1 METFKGGNTKQWAA
15 DCGLAEELDKRGRV
29 LGKQKEQL
37 EVRRKYVAKILFSD
51 VNVMREMLLED
62 MLEYHRLSATEKEN
76 LDKTAPK
83 RIMDSFYY
91 GLFTYL
97 LKLMMVVVCFEY
109 GLNVYVMEY
118 GLVCVGCAYVME
130 YGLTVYVMEYGLVC
144 VGCVYVMEYASTESF
159 TLSSFTYGRTVLRP
173 YDWRYI
179 RVDLPTW
186 FSLVT
191 ISLES
196 DVDLDRSRVMMAD
209 KSNLPMIC
217 AREGSPPLPGTY
229 NTSDIGFVLDPI
241 SNGSLAM
248 GGLQFSE
255 KCYPMQKNITITLT
269 NEQISPGVWYF
280 GLFNGIGS
288 ARTQSKMIN
297 RGSGYSFSGN
307 VSVEGCLSP
316 SISGQFCNETIEHLS
331 CVDQNSTQGIITS
344 CRNVGERSCIRQN
357 ESKLYSLDL
366 LGVTEEIIIS
376 TNVIFNQTQIPIG
389 ANKDSNIILMCY
401 ARHGSVSSPSAHDYS
416 GNINNAPL
424 VIRSPKV
431 GRWYIMVT
439 SLNTSKEVTRSTNV
453 CYSLEWKLL
462 QCPIDKAG
470 SNCTWERYTLQTIMR
485 KNPST
490 PFESY
495 YLPASDKVSS
505 NSPNFP
511 LEPLLSNSSLGQSQ
525 GQHFGWTYFLVG
537 VPSGASGGSIHIR
550 LNSDKNI
557 KHEIY
562 ASYGGLPIEDKWD
575 YFYANSSSNSNG
587 SMFFKLYDSDVK
599 MVSFY
604 IVYVRGGTWGF
615 GVKHLMTSV
624 SNASESQS
632 QTTMSISIER
642 CPRRCSSH
650 GTCQNIVDMSG
661 LSLYSYCWCD
671 RTHGGFDCSVQ
682 IVSHREHIWQ
692 SVSLIASNAAFAFPA
707 YWALRQKAF
716 AEWVIYTSSGISSG
730 LYHACDVGTWCALSF
745 RVLQFMDFWLSF
757 MAVVSTF
764 VYLAD
769 IDEGSKRTI
778 HTVVAILT
786 ALMAEN
792 GPTRSSNIVL
802 VLAIGAAGLLV
813 GFLIEFFR
821 RYRRFS
827 FSTELLLNMLH
838 SWQTVKDWFRNLI
851 KTILKR
857 FRWFFVVAGFA
868 ALAMAA
874 ISWNLEST
882 ESYWFWHS
890 MWHVSI
896 YTSSFLFIFSKVNGA
911 ANVEPG
917 NTNYEL
923 TR

>member
-1 METFKGGNTKQWAA
+1 MEKKTIYSILG
-15 DCGLAEELDKRGRV
+15 V
-29 LGKQKEQL
+29 LYSNKFYFFIFVGSFVICCCSY
-37 EVRRKYVAKILFSD
+37 EVHA
-51 VNVMREMLLED
+51 
-62 MLEYHRLSATEKEN
+62 
-76 LDKTAPK
+76 
-83 RIMDSFYY
+83 
-91 GLFTYL
+91 
-97 LKLMMVVVCFEY
+97 
-109 GLNVYVMEY
+109 
-118 GLVCVGCAYVME
+118 
-130 YGLTVYVMEYGLVC
+130 
-144 VGCVYVMEYASTESF
+144 ASTESF
-159 TLSSFTYGRTVLRP
+159 TLSSFTYGRTVLKP

-186 FSLVT
+186 FSSVT

-196 DVDLDRSRVMMAD
+196 DIDLDKSRIMMAD
-209 KSNLPMIC
+209 KSSLPMIC
-217 AREGSPPLPGTY
+217 AREGSPPLPDTH
-229 NTSDIGFVLDPI
+229 NTSFTGLVLAPI
-241 SNGSLAM
+241 SNGSLAIE
-248 GGLQFSE
+248 GLQFSE
-255 KCYPMQKNITITLT
+255 KCYPMQKNILIKLT

-288 ARTQSKMIN
+288 MRTQSKMIN

-307 VSVEGCLSP
+307 VTVEGCMSP
-316 SISGQFCNETIEHLS
+316 SISGQFCNETIDHLS
-331 CVDQNSTQGIITS
+331 CVDQNSTQGIVTS
-344 CRNVGERSCIRQN
+344 CKSDGERSCIHQN

-366 LGVTEEIIIS
+366 LGVMEEITIS
-376 TNVIFNQTQIPIG
+376 ATNVIFNQSQRSNG
-389 ANKDSNIILMCY
+389 ANNGSNIILMCY
-401 ARHGSVSSPSAHDYS
+401 ARHGSISSPSTHDYS

-431 GRWYIMVT
+431 GRWYITVT
-439 SLNTSKEVTRSTNV
+439 TLNVSKETAGSTDV

-462 QCPIDKAG
+462 QCPINKAG
-470 SNCTWERYTLQTIMR
+470 LNCTWERYTLQTIMR
-485 KNPST
+485 KNPSV

-495 YLPASDKVSS
+495 YLPASDKVTS

-511 LEPLLSNSSLGQSQ
+511 LEPLLSNISLGQSQ
-525 GQHFGWTYFLVG
+525 SQHFAWTYFLVDI
-537 VPSGASGGSIHIR
+537 PSGASGGSIHIR
-550 LNSDKNI
+550 LNSDKKIN
-557 KHEIY
+557 HEIY
-562 ASYGGLPIEDKWD
+562 ASYGGLPFEDKWD
-575 YFYANSSSNSNG
+575 YFYANSTSNSNG
-587 SMFFKLYDSDVK
+587 SMFFKLYDSDEK
-599 MVSFY
+599 TISFY
-604 IVYVRGGTWGF
+604 IVYVRGGTWSF
-615 GVKHLMTSV
+615 GVKHLTSV
-624 SNASESQS
+624 GNALKSQSQS

-650 GTCQNIVDMSG
+650 GSCQNIVEMSG

-671 RTHGGFDCSVQ
+671 RTHGGFDCSVE
-682 IVSHREHIWQ
+682 IVSHQGHIWQ
-692 SVSLIASNAAFAFPA
+692 SVSLIASNAAFVFPA

-802 VLAIGAAGLLV
+802 VIAIGAAGLLI

-821 RYRRFS
+821 HYRRFS
-827 FSTELLLNMLH
+827 FSAELLLNMLH
-838 SWQTVKDWFRNLI
+838 RWQTVKDWFHNLI
-851 KTILKR
+851 KTIVKR
-857 FRWFFVVAGFA
+857 FRWFFVVAGFG

-896 YTSSFLFIFSKVNGA
+896 YTSSFFFIFSKVNGVV
-911 ANVEPG
+911 NGEPP

-923 TR
+923 TRQDSLSRGQGRPENGRVS